1 MRGLFLSAMILVG
14 NAALAQPPGSSVI
27 TGKVTAVS
35 SKGKTTT
42 LKVQDGAGT
51 EHTLEVAPKTAVE
64 IQSDGDDE
72 CLAPGLFVQIDTIQ
86 SNKNYFGSEFRV
98 ISDYAGKI
106 PAAKAVKAPAMIGQS
121 TERHFVSGEIARF
134 EKVEDGKYNLLHLK
148 SGPKTEMSVYIEPN
162 HKVKVV
168 QTEAKAAKV
177 GQTATVEGRTAGTKF
192 LPAKITI
199 DTGEKI
205 TAEDFVGQ
213 RKKK

>member
-1 MRGLFLSAMILVG
+1 MRNLLFLAIVLIGSPAFG
-14 NAALAQPPGSSVI
+14 QPPGTSVI

-42 LKVQDGAGT
+42 LKVQDDAGT
-51 EHTLEVAPKTAVE
+51 EHTLEVAPKTVVE
-64 IQSDGDDE
+64 IQSEGDDE

-98 ISDYAGKI
+98 ISDYAGKM
-106 PAAKAVKAPAMIGQS
+106 PPAKAVKAPAMIGQS

-148 SGPKTEMSVYIEPN
+148 SGPKSEMPVYIEPN

-168 QTEAKAAKV
+168 QTEAKAAKI
-177 GQTATVEGRTAGTKF
+177 GQTATVEGRMAGTKF

-213 RKKK
+213 RKRK